1 MSKNNGYHFSDFHF
15 YEEILYST
23 KAGNF
28 FLLKEGGALSC
39 MAENC
44 GNNSTTGSED
54 IQPLTHDEVIA
65 WLDNQTVTD
74 PEIEQL
80 QKHGIKLVDA

>member
-1 MSKNNGYHFSDFHF
+1 MH
-15 YEEILYST
+15 
-23 KAGNF
+23 
-28 FLLKEGGALSC
+28 KEGNALSC

-44 GNNSTTGSED
+44 GNNATTGSED
-54 IQPLTHDEVIA
+54 IKPLDHIGVIE
-65 WLDNQTVTD
+65 WLNDQAVTD